1 MITFNSANSVKLEK
15 LLLRF
20 KLTLNDKKKI
30 IQESKK
36 DYHTLDSLERI
47 ARELEAKNEAEAK
60 KNQKLKKVSNYSKSY
75 AKKFNQ

>member
-20 KLTLNDKKKI
+20 KLALNDKKKI

-60 KNQKLKKVSNYSKSY
+60 KN
-75 AKKFNQ
+75 